1 MKVGQIEFNAET
13 GEETF
18 TERELT
24 AKEIKAKEAR
34 DKALAAQE
42 ELIAKAAAEKAALLN
57 RLGLTE
63 DELKTIL
70 G

>member
-13 GEETF
+13 SEEIF

>member
-1 MKVGQIEFNAET
+1 MKIGHTEINAET

-24 AKEIKAKEAR
+24 AAEIQARQAREAES
-34 DKALAAQE
+34 AQE
-42 ELIAKAAAEKAALLN
+42 LATAEAANAQKIAILQ

-70 G
+70 S